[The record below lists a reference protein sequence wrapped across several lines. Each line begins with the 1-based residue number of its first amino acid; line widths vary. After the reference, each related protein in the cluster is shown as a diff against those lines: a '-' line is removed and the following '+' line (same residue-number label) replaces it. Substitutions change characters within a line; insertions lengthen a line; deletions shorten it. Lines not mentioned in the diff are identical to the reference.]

1 MIRKERFGTIMNLGM
16 NTVLGVV
23 LTSVAL
29 TLLNVLTPLAFI
41 QNFILSL
48 AMGFLVGDLMPA
60 PVWGEKLADAL
71 GCKGK
76 FMRHLIV
83 TIVISLLMVT
93 VISLLCQFISFGTKM
108 MPIWLKCIPYLLG
121 FGSVA
126 IFIALPIVLKI
137 AIFLTSGNEEHTDNK
152 EI

>member
-16 NTVLGVV
+16 NAILGVV

-29 TLLNVLTPLAFI
+29 TLLNALIPLVFI

-48 AMGFLVGDLMPA
+48 AIGFFVGDLIPA
-60 PVWGEKLADAL
+60 PALGEKLADAL

-76 FMRHLIV
+76 FMRHLIS

-93 VISLLCQFISFGTKM
+93 IISFLCQFISFGTKM
-108 MPIWLKCIPYLLG
+108 MPIWLKCMPYLLG
-121 FGSVA
+121 FGTAA
-126 IFIALPIVLKI
+126 IFIALPIVLRI
-137 AIFLTSGNEEHTDNK
+137 ALFLTAGYEEHTDN
-152 EI
+152 

>member
-1 MIRKERFGTIMNLGM
+1 MIRKERFGTIMSLGM
-16 NTVLGVV
+16 NAVLGVV

-29 TLLNVLTPLAFI
+29 KLLNALIPLVFI

-48 AMGFLVGDLMPA
+48 AIGFLVGELIPA
-60 PVWGEKLADAL
+60 PALGEKLADAL

-76 FMRHLIV
+76 FMRHLIS

-93 VISLLCQFISFGTKM
+93 IISFLCQFISFGNKM

-121 FGSVA
+121 FGTVA

-137 AIFLTSGNEEHTDNK
+137 ALFLTADREENTDN
-152 EI
+152 